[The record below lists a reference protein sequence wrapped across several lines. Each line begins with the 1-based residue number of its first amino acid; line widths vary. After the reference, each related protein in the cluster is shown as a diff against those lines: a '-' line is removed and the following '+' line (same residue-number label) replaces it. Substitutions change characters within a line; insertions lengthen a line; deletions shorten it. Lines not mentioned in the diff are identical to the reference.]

1 MDLLE
6 VKAECQQSLLEGF
19 ARVALAFFGVYR
31 LPCLPASRGLPV
43 SLGCG
48 IPPLLKLLSNC
59 VTLSSTPVPP
69 APPQIL
75 IRLPT
80 SLTCKRLVI
89 TLGSLP

>member
-6 VKAECQQSLLEGF
+6 VKAECQQSLFEGF
-19 ARVALAFFGVYR
+19 VRIGLAFFGIYR

-48 IPPLLKLLSNC
+48 IPPLLKLLSSC

-75 IRLPT
+75 IRLPPSFT
-80 SLTCKRLVI
+80 YKTLVI
-89 TLGSLP
+89 TLGSL